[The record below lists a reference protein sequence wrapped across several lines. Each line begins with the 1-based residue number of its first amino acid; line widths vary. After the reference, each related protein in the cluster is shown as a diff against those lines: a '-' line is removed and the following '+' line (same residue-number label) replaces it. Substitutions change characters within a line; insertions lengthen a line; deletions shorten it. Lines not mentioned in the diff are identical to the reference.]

1 MRTIAKPPR
10 FAARAPSPPIVKRIP
25 AHAIA
30 AAQLRYAPM
39 ARVIV
44 QKHTNPLFHPT
55 GLLKRHRKS
64 SFPVPLACCL
74 RKSGD
79 SSIVVRAIHTLAA
92 RTAPTRKGIRHPHES
107 KFAELIELTV
117 SKETATAKS
126 PPTSLDAE
134 AIDVIKPRLLRGA
147 PSSKYATTAM
157 YSPPTENPMTQRRRK
172 RSQPAAAPAWAWV
185 GSKAVPSIVIVM
197 R

>member
-64 SFPVPLACCL
+64 SFRTVFTCRPSTRSKLSGFYPV
-74 RKSGD
+74 
-79 SSIVVRAIHTLAA
+79 HTHGATPHPCPPPQGGR
-92 RTAPTRKGIRHPHES
+92 RTAAFD
-107 KFAELIELTV
+107 FA
-117 SKETATAKS
+117 
-126 PPTSLDAE
+126 DA
-134 AIDVIKPRLLRGA
+134 GH
-147 PSSKYATTAM
+147 
-157 YSPPTENPMTQRRRK
+157 
-172 RSQPAAAPAWAWV
+172 
-185 GSKAVPSIVIVM
+185 
-197 R
+197 